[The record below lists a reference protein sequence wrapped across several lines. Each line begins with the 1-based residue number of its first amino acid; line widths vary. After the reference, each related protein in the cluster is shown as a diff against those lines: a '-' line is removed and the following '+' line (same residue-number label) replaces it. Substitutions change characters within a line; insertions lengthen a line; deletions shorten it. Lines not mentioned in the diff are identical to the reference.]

1 MCKGTKV
8 DIVKEWEV
16 IGGVPVKAVPGQG
29 FELFIWPKNNM
40 KLKLFR
46 SGRLR
51 PVLNEGNGVDQSVDR
66 IHNLVTLV
74 NKPFIESV

>member
-51 PVLNEGNGVDQSVDR
+51 PVLNEGNSVDQSVDR
-66 IHNLVTLV
+66 IHNLVTLA